1 MTAER
6 SMRPL
11 LLFCIFFLITS
22 VVATV
27 APVHAQTANPVIV
40 SLNNISDAVRHS
52 KDTGASAEA
61 TGRLGQAIDQAS
73 IEQLRESV
81 PTILQSVE
89 DPDPTIRSVALIA
102 VVSFNQRLMVESLRT
117 GETLRLLN
125 PYIPAIAAHLTD
137 PDQSVRKTA
146 VLALGSFGS
155 PISDA
160 FPAMIAYLKRDDA
173 TTTIGSAIV
182 FELAARGSQR
192 PDVEDAIIAYLNRHD
207 QTTSELKD
215 SIQAIAVQNAQSQRL
230 ALAILPFVDA
240 SDPTLSAS
248 TIRNLPRL
256 TLPEPSFLTAKAHL
270 QAIAADS
277 TQPKIVRNA
286 AAEILPCWIND
297 RHKPCP
303 QSTSSPPLPRP

>member
-11 LLFCIFFLITS
+11 LRLYGCFLFASTIGPFAS
-22 VVATV
+22 
-27 APVHAQTANPVIV
+27 VHAQEANPVV
-40 SLNNISDAVRHS
+40 ASLNNLNEAVLHS
-52 KDTGASAEA
+52 KDTAARETGI
-61 TGRLGQAIDQAS
+61 GRLGQAIDQAS

-89 DPDPTIRSVALIA
+89 SPDQTIRGFALIA
-102 VVSFNQRLMVESLRT
+102 VMSFNQRSIMESLRT

-155 PISDA
+155 PMSDA
-160 FPAMIAYLKRDDA
+160 FPPMIAYLKRDDA
-173 TTTIGSAIV
+173 ITTIGSAIV

-192 PDVEDAIIAYLNRHD
+192 SDVEDAIIAYLNRPD
-207 QTTSELKD
+207 QTTSELRD
-215 SIQAIAVQNAQSQRL
+215 SIQAIAVQNAQSRRL

-248 TIRNLPRL
+248 TILNLPHQ
-256 TLPEPSFLTAKAHL
+256 TFPEPSFLTAKAHL
-270 QAIAADS
+270 QAIAADP
-277 TQPKIVRNA
+277 TQPKIVRDA
-286 AAEILPCWIND
+286 AADILPCWIND

-303 QSTSSPPLPRP
+303 QTTSPPPLPRP

>member
-1 MTAER
+1 MTAKR

-11 LLFCIFFLITS
+11 FLLCACFLITS
-22 VVATV
+22 VISPIAS
-27 APVHAQTANPVIV
+27 VHAQTANPVIV
-40 SLNNISDAVRHS
+40 SLNNISDVVRHS

-61 TGRLGQAIDQAS
+61 VGRFGQAIDQAS

-89 DPDPTIRSVALIA
+89 SPDPTIRRVALIA
-102 VVSFNQRLMVESLRT
+102 VLAMNQRSGLENLRT
-117 GETLRLLN
+117 GKMPIFLN

-137 PDQSVRKTA
+137 PDPSVRGTA

-155 PISDA
+155 PINDA
-160 FPAMIAYLKRDDA
+160 FPPMIAYLKRDDA

-182 FELAARGSQR
+182 FVLAARVGQR
-192 PDVEDAIIAYLNRHD
+192 SDVEDAIIAYLKRPD
-207 QTTSELKD
+207 QTTSELRD
-215 SIQAIAVQNAQSQRL
+215 SIQAIALQNAQSQRL

-248 TIRNLPRL
+248 TILNLPHQ
-256 TLPEPSFLTAKAHL
+256 TFPEPSFLTAKAHL
-270 QAIAADS
+270 QAIAADP
-277 TQPKIVRNA
+277 TQPKVVRDA
-286 AAEILPCWIND
+286 AADILPCWIND

-303 QSTSSPPLPRP
+303 QTTSPPPLPRP

>member
-11 LLFCIFFLITS
+11 LLLCIFFSSLPSSLPSHQFTRKQLIPSSSPSTTS
-22 VVATV
+22 ATRYDT
-27 APVHAQTANPVIV
+27 AKTPAQALKP
-40 SLNNISDAVRHS
+40 LD
-52 KDTGASAEA
+52 ASA
-61 TGRLGQAIDQAS
+61 RPSNQAS

-102 VVSFNQRLMVESLRT
+102 VLAMNQRLILENLRT
-117 GETLRLLN
+117 GNMPIFLN
-125 PYIPAIAAHLTD
+125 PSIPAIAAHLTD
-137 PDQSVRKTA
+137 PDQSVRGTA

-155 PISDA
+155 PINDA
-160 FPAMIAYLKRDDA
+160 FPPMIAYLKRDDA
-173 TTTIGSAIV
+173 ITTIGSAIV
-182 FELAARGSQR
+182 FVLAARVGHRS
-192 PDVEDAIIAYLNRHD
+192 DVEDAIIAYLNRPD
-207 QTTSELKD
+207 QTISELRN

-240 SDPTLSAS
+240 ADPTLSAS
-248 TIRNLPRL
+248 TILNLPRQ
-256 TLPEPSFLTAKAHL
+256 TFPEASFLTAKAHL
-270 QAIAADS
+270 QAIATDP
-277 TQPKIVRNA
+277 TQPKIVRDA

-303 QSTSSPPLPRP
+303 QSTSSSPLPPP